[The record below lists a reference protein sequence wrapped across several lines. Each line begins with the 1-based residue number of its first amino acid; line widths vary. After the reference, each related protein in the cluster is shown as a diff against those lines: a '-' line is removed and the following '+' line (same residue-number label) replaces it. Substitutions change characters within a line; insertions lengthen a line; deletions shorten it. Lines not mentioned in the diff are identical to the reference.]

1 MKTSVFCLGVALI
14 SFAFGAAAKEAAPN
28 GISIS
33 KPYVDMGKRE
43 RRSAAPD
50 SMNQSD
56 GWQPYLRWHR
66 DATSLQGSNNRPD
79 ALGRVFPATQL

>member
-1 MKTSVFCLGVALI
+1 MKTSVFCLGFALI
-14 SFAFGAAAKEAAPN
+14 LTAFGAAAKEAAPN
-28 GISIS
+28 GIN
-33 KPYVDMGKRE
+33 KPHVDMGKRE

-50 SMNQSD
+50 SVNQSD

-79 ALGRVFPATQL
+79 PLGRVFPATQL